1 MSLQKPLAGPPARS
15 PRSALVVIAILC
27 ILIVFVLFQRN
38 RIVPEPQAT
47 APQEEEAAAITEE
60 PDEEPEQEA
69 APLQVTINV
78 TESPASEAIRQ
89 GDLERA
95 EELLRQELQAH
106 PYDAG
111 TKKALAGVLNS
122 RAINDARSGRLDDA
136 ITLLREAAGLSDEAA
151 IVKNLAAMLARSGDM
166 ESAAEAFETVQN
178 DPDARVHLKR
188 IYRNIGRERYARG
201 DVAGASEFL
210 GKAFDLDP
218 SDLELKGELAR
229 AEGERASEESMG
241 TRDGSR
247 FLVKFDGGENAIAG
261 HLIGLLLE
269 EAYIKVGSDLDLRPQ
284 GRVEALL
291 YTGERFRDITRSPSW
306 AGAIYDGRIKIPAGG
321 ITEKT
326 SELEKVVFHEYTHA
340 VVRDASKGRAP
351 VWLNEG
357 IAQYEEGRSSS
368 EYARMLSEIAGT
380 GKVRLRVLEG
390 SFMGLR
396 SEQAQIAY
404 LLSLSAT
411 EYIIREFGL
420 FSVRNILENLGKGMG
435 MDEAVSTALGLSYA
449 DMERSWLAS
458 LR

>member
-1 MSLQKPLAGPPARS
+1 MSPQKPLAGPPGRA
-15 PRSALVVIAILC
+15 ALVLIAILSLL
-27 ILIVFVLFQRN
+27 ILFVLFQRN
-38 RIVPEPQAT
+38 RIVKEPSNSVLQEEYAAV
-47 APQEEEAAAITEE
+47 APEEEA
-60 PDEEPEQEA
+60 EQEA
-69 APLQVTINV
+69 TPVQVAINI
-78 TESPASEAIRQ
+78 TESP
-89 GDLERA
+89 
-95 EELLRQELQAH
+95 
-106 PYDAG
+106 P
-111 TKKALAGVLNS
+111 
-122 RAINDARSGRLDDA
+122 
-136 ITLLREAAGLSDEAA
+136 
-151 IVKNLAAMLARSGDM
+151 
-166 ESAAEAFETVQN
+166 
-178 DPDARVHLKR
+178 
-188 IYRNIGRERYARG
+188 
-201 DVAGASEFL
+201 
-210 GKAFDLDP
+210 
-218 SDLELKGELAR
+218 GEW
-229 AEGERASEESMG
+229 MG

-247 FLVKFDGGENAIAG
+247 FLVKVDGGENAVAG

-269 EAYIKVGSDLDLRPQ
+269 EAYIKVGSDLDLRPE

-291 YTGERFRDITRSPSW
+291 YTRERFRDITRSPSW

-368 EYARMLSEIAGT
+368 EYARILSEIAGT

-458 LR
+458 PREKKIFCNQKLYG